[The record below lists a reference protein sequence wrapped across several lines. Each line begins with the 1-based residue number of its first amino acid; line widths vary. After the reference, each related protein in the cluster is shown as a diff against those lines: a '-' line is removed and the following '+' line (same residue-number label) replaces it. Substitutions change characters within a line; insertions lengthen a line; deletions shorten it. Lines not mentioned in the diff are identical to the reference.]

1 MRSIAW
7 MMLAII
13 ASLSQSAT
21 PARAQMNSRDAAIIL
36 GIVGVAAT
44 VAAANARPY
53 RRYAQTNT
61 TRSSQNCIP
70 VIDASGYQRGVQCV
84 PDHPT
89 GPSFGATDNGPVTGR
104 RQQNDRFSAGPAPRC
119 WIETRQ
125 AGARPGLNR
134 QVRVCDIE

>member
-1 MRSIAW
+1 MRLIACV
-7 MMLAII
+7 MLATI

-21 PARAQMNSRDAAIIL
+21 PAQAQLNGRDAAIIL

-44 VAAANARPY
+44 VVAANAQPY
-53 RRYAQTNT
+53 RRSAQTNT

-70 VIDASGYQRGVQCV
+70 VIDASGFQRGVQCL
-84 PDHPT
+84 PNHSL
-89 GPSFGATDNGPVTGR
+89 GPSFGAIDNGPVTGR
-104 RQQNDRFSAGPAPRC
+104 RRDPERFAAGRAPRC

-125 AGARPGLNR
+125 AGARPSINR

>member
-1 MRSIAW
+1 MRFIAS
-7 MMLAII
+7 MMLAVI
-13 ASLSQSAT
+13 ASLSQSAM
-21 PARAQMNSRDAAIIL
+21 PARAQMSSRDAAIIL
-36 GIVGVAAT
+36 GIVSVAAT

-70 VIDASGYQRGVQCV
+70 VIDASGFQRGVQCV
-84 PDHPT
+84 PNHAF
-89 GPSFGATDNGPVTGR
+89 GPSSGASDNGPVTGR
-104 RQQNDRFSAGPAPRC
+104 RRDPERFSAGAAPRC

-125 AGARPGLNR
+125 AGARPGINR